1 MKLTLNHII
10 FVFAFIWLVTYAER
24 FLNEVRIE
32 RINVE
37 QDERK
42 QLHERIIKQ
51 HEEQIFI
58 DSVIIS
64 NMPISKRDSLR
75 AIINPR

>member
-1 MKLTLNHII
+1 MKININQILYVI
-10 FVFAFIWLVTYAER
+10 AFIWLVTYAER
-24 FLNEVRIE
+24 FLNEVRTE
-32 RINVE
+32 RINIE
-37 QDERK
+37 QDGRK

-58 DSVIIS
+58 DSVIIR
-64 NMPISKRDSLR
+64 NMPLSKRDSLR

>member
-1 MKLTLNHII
+1 MKITLNHI
-10 FVFAFIWLVTYAER
+10 FFALAFIWLVTYAER
-24 FLNEVRIE
+24 FLTEYQ
-32 RINVE
+32 RINTLTEYKQRKE
-37 QDERK
+37 QYESIIRK
-42 QLHERIIKQ
+42 